1 MVLGDS
7 LGTDRA
13 TDMEEDGSSSPSS
26 FGSQDKRPEE
36 AIGMGLG
43 SEGDGGTGDGGRK

>member
-13 TDMEEDGSSSPSS
+13 TDMEEDGSSSPGLLSW
-26 FGSQDKRPEE
+26 DPKELEE

-43 SEGDGGTGDGGRK
+43 SEGDGGTGDGDRK